1 MTVRELIEKL
11 KTFSPDDYV
20 VVDGY
25 EEGCDDPVVT
35 TINLIL
41 DANWISTG
49 LVSGKARGW
58 AGKHDYAAADDLGAR
73 EVVRIGR
80 RG

>member
-25 EEGCDDPVVT
+25 EEGCDDPIVT
-35 TINLIL
+35 TISLIL
-41 DANWISTG
+41 DANWTSN
-49 LVSGKARGW
+49 GKARSW
-58 AGKHDYAAADDLGAR
+58 AGKHDYAAADDLAAR

-80 RG
+80 RE

>member
-11 KTFSPDDYV
+11 QTFKPDTYV

-35 TINLIL
+35 TIKLVL
-41 DANWISTG
+41 DSNWNGTEKTRGYAG
-49 LVSGKARGW
+49 L
-58 AGKHDYAAADDLGAR
+58 HDYAAPDNLAAQ

-80 RG
+80 GW

>member
-11 KTFSPDDYV
+11 QTFEPDTYV

-25 EEGCDDPVVT
+25 EEGCDDPIVT

-41 DANWISTG
+41 DSNWNGTTKVQS
-49 LVSGKARGW
+49 W
-58 AGKHDYAAADDLGAR
+58 AGLHDYATANDLAAR

-80 RG
+80 GW